1 MRIMP
6 DSGSAADML
15 QEGFLDI
22 YQKLDRYDGKGSF
35 EGWMKRLMVNSCI
48 DGLRRNKKMPIYFS
62 DNIPETKDHIDTRH
76 EYNIDLLINVVE
88 MLPQGYKMIF
98 SLYAIEGYDHEEI
111 GQILGISEQTSK
123 SQYHRAKIKIRELIN
138 ELKLKD
144 KIFDNE

>member
-22 YQKLDRYDGKGSF
+22 YQKLDKYDGRGSL
-35 EGWMKRLMVNSCI
+35 EGWMKRLIVNTCI
-48 DGLRRNKKMPIYFS
+48 DGLRRNKKMPIYFTET
-62 DNIPETKDHIDTRH
+62 IPDTKEEI
-76 EYNIDLLINVVE
+76 EEKSYYNIDLLINVID

-138 ELKLKD
+138 DLKIKD